1 MLEILVALDISQKQM
16 KDQFLMEPP
25 GAKVR
30 RAGRKHWWPSR
41 THRPRLARPN
51 AAVKIGRARS
61 SLDNTASDPQA

>member
-41 THRPRLARPN
+41 THGRRTRFIGTSGA
-51 AAVKIGRARS
+51 IGRS
-61 SLDNTASDPQA
+61 